1 MTSKPAAIAL
11 CDRSL
16 IRAFFLE
23 PVVGELRRLGL
34 LTEQVLGDH
43 DVTLDDLASPYRWI
57 PLRTHIGL
65 MEDAAKVT
73 CNDLVGLDLGS
84 GFSQQMLGPFAALLQ
99 SARTLGDA
107 FEFLRTFQH
116 AWQANTTFVVERGE
130 ELTYF
135 LYVIN
140 DAKIWPRRQD
150 AEFTLAALVS
160 MVRELGLP
168 RWHPEA
174 VEFEHALPR
183 GCDRL
188 TSFFGAPVRGG
199 MLVNR
204 ITVRTEELDRPL
216 RNGGEHLPKD
226 FAKTLSRH
234 LLDLMHN
241 DDDAGS
247 NISEVV
253 AASIDRRLG
262 HSLMTIETVAR
273 DLNMSPR
280 SLRRK
285 LDDAGT
291 SFRAILQ
298 ERRHAKAEMLLSSQ
312 AIQTAELAE
321 QLGYSDAAVFS
332 RAFKEWTGLSPRQ
345 FADRRAVH

>member
-1 MTSKPAAIAL
+1 MSSKQAVAAL
-11 CDRSL
+11 SDRSL

-23 PVVGELRRLGL
+23 PVVGELRRVGL
-34 LTEQVLGDH
+34 LSEGVLREH
-43 DVTLDDLASPYRWI
+43 CLSLDDLSSPYRWI
-57 PLRTHIGL
+57 PLRNHIGL
-65 MEDAAKVT
+65 LEDVAKVT
-73 CNDLVGLDLGS
+73 GNDLVGLDLGM

-107 FEFLRTFQH
+107 FEFLRTFQQ
-116 AWQANTTFVVERGE
+116 AWQANTTFVIERGE

-135 LYVIN
+135 LYSIH

-160 MVRELGLP
+160 IVRELGLP

-174 VEFEHALPR
+174 VEFEHPLPR
-183 GCDRL
+183 SYDRL

-204 ITVRTEELDRPL
+204 ITVRTEDLDRPL
-216 RNGGEHLPKD
+216 RNGGEHLPRD
-226 FAKTLSRH
+226 FAKTLCRH
-234 LLDLMHN
+234 LLDLMRN

-312 AIQTAELAE
+312 TIQTAELAE

-345 FADRRAVH
+345 FADISAVH

>member
-1 MTSKPAAIAL
+1 MKSKPAAT

-34 LTEQVLGDH
+34 PTEQVLGEH
-43 DVTLDDLASPYRWI
+43 GVSLDALASPYRWM

-65 MEDAAKVT
+65 FEDAAKVT
-73 CNDLVGLDLGS
+73 SNDLVGLDLGM
-84 GFSQQMLGPFAALLQ
+84 GFHQQMLGPFAALLQ

-107 FEFLRTFQH
+107 FEFLRSFQH

-130 ELTYF
+130 ELSHF

-140 DAKIWPRRQD
+140 DPKIWPRRQD
-150 AEFTLAALVS
+150 AEFTLAAQVA
-160 MVRELGLP
+160 MIRELGLP

-174 VEFEHALPR
+174 VEFEHPLPK

-188 TSFFGAPVRGG
+188 TAFFGAPVRGG
-199 MLVNR
+199 MLGNR
-204 ITVRTEELDRPL
+204 ITVRTEDLDRPL
-216 RNGGEHLPKD
+216 RHGGDHLPRD

-241 DDDAGS
+241 EDSDSGS
-247 NISEVV
+247 GIAEIV

-262 HSLMTIETVAR
+262 HSLMTIETVAG
-273 DLNMSPR
+273 DLNMSTR

-298 ERRHAKAEMLLSSQ
+298 ERRHAKAEMLLLSQ
-312 AIQTAELAE
+312 TVQTAELAE
-321 QLGYSDAAVFS
+321 RLGYSDAAVFS
-332 RAFKEWTGLSPRQ
+332 RAFKEWTGLSPKQ
-345 FADRRAVH
+345 FADSRAVH